1 MSAGTARSPGRPPFP
16 GMVWIPAGGFR
27 MGSDHHYPEEAPA
40 HDVEV
45 AGFWIDRTPVTN
57 AQFRSFVKATG
68 INCFCSASGPAG
80 AWKPLPLVAIS
91 CRSKLASSGGTGQLD

>member
-40 HDVEV
+40 H
-45 AGFWIDRTPVTN
+45 
-57 AQFRSFVKATG
+57 
-68 INCFCSASGPAG
+68 
-80 AWKPLPLVAIS
+80 
-91 CRSKLASSGGTGQLD
+91 